1 MQDKRKISEINKNSQ
16 ALSLKTKE
24 IKPNFKSKSNTR
36 SFSNEKSKSI
46 KNKLIEYSFDESS
59 GKDRKENTLGRNLLP
74 EKDLKAGI
82 DAMILIHDSSSIS
95 MKEKLNNKMSNSFY
109 LDLFH
114 ENLSPIKKAN
124 NCASEKNKVKK
135 IINSREGNKPEK
147 INYFSS
153 IDLRDLIEEAKIEE
167 IMRQINKNLNHISLD
182 EIIINIQSFFE
193 ICPIINNFS
202 NTIPLLEKKDFD
214 IYDNG
219 NPEKFLF
226 EINLYNLISLIN
238 LLWTITKKADSF
250 NKYMNKL
257 CLNFS
262 FVKRKSNSRE
272 NEIDFVLLAPV
283 SSKLYN
289 YISTYGKTL
298 FQNLSDLYDEAQKYI
313 NFCQKQQYDEGYF
326 YEEYNSMNLLDEIGV
341 KSCRINAK
349 IIYYIKKGAAE
360 KLINLEI
367 ITPPKIFSFPQSNI
381 KEDGNKYEG
390 YNELDLCITMLEN
403 IKIKEKENFRLVSL
417 SDSLYDKDD
426 DSKNDKDIEAL
437 NSMVL
442 KKNVTYFFEFK
453 LNIETMKTK
462 LKKIKKVYNRFLEAF
477 TNVEITQRIKLASE
491 ESKLILVCDK
501 SISEVKEKINQ
512 DSDLQE
518 NNIIYSNPQ
527 VGMNL
532 IFRLNDK
539 IINLNNRME
548 KKDEE
553 IVSINTQ
560 MKKKDEEILSIMKK
574 KDEEINLLNN
584 KISEINAKFEQIERR
599 QKNKD
604 YEIYDEIKTTLKHF
618 SFIKP
623 DLFITSIKNT
633 KEIEENKY
641 SYYESIYESFVHL
654 SKYFLIIK
662 EYEEKTLLYN
672 DIQSFIGK
680 KIEKEEEKSKWIK
693 IKKEIFKKANDKNNN
708 ANIYYKGLF
717 EFLFGM
723 DAVDDDTIDNEILN
737 EEKSV
742 TKKYIKNLIL
752 FIEVLEYQEKQD
764 AKAFEP
770 KFQVIVFYIICS
782 IGCSIIL
789 KKIFERETQ
798 INKIM
803 TKAISCLNLKNFE
816 KFSSSF

>member
-1 MQDKRKISEINKNSQ
+1 
-16 ALSLKTKE
+16 
-24 IKPNFKSKSNTR
+24 
-36 SFSNEKSKSI
+36 
-46 KNKLIEYSFDESS
+46 
-59 GKDRKENTLGRNLLP
+59 
-74 EKDLKAGI
+74 
-82 DAMILIHDSSSIS
+82 
-95 MKEKLNNKMSNSFY
+95 
-109 LDLFH
+109 
-114 ENLSPIKKAN
+114 
-124 NCASEKNKVKK
+124 
-135 IINSREGNKPEK
+135 
-147 INYFSS
+147 
-153 IDLRDLIEEAKIEE
+153 
-167 IMRQINKNLNHISLD
+167 
-182 EIIINIQSFFE
+182 
-193 ICPIINNFS
+193 
-202 NTIPLLEKKDFD
+202 
-214 IYDNG
+214 
-219 NPEKFLF
+219 
-226 EINLYNLISLIN
+226 
-238 LLWTITKKADSF
+238 
-250 NKYMNKL
+250 
-257 CLNFS
+257 
-262 FVKRKSNSRE
+262 
-272 NEIDFVLLAPV
+272 
-283 SSKLYN
+283 
-289 YISTYGKTL
+289 
-298 FQNLSDLYDEAQKYI
+298 
-313 NFCQKQQYDEGYF
+313 
-326 YEEYNSMNLLDEIGV
+326 
-341 KSCRINAK
+341 
-349 IIYYIKKGAAE
+349 
-360 KLINLEI
+360 
-367 ITPPKIFSFPQSNI
+367 
-381 KEDGNKYEG
+381 
-390 YNELDLCITMLEN
+390 MLEN

-560 MKKKDEEILSIMKK
+560 MKK

-803 TKAISCLNLKNFE
+803 IKAISCLNLKNFE